1 METVTVKKFLP
12 RAKAQKPVSLRHICP
27 SYGGTLDHKIYFL
40 RQIAELLRHRDTLF
54 RRYCGQQ
61 DMASIIFLRDGQTI
75 RFQLGKT
82 DICIGR
88 NKDADI
94 RLDQEN
100 VSRSHAR
107 IFRSEDAWCLVD
119 TDSTGGTT
127 VNGQKL
133 LPETPVILRHR
144 DDIRIGSNKLVF
156 ESAAKFLPGHQ
167 KNTPSEF
174 DFCDDGDSSVEE
186 SASSSGY
193 GLLSVRPEE
202 KLAGIL
208 KINQALAGNVDL
220 RAICPRVLDTLFD
233 IFFQADRG
241 AIMLLQKDSNVP
253 VPVAQRHR
261 NLDDSESVRISRVI
275 LDTVLRTNSAILSA
289 NTSVDPR
296 LTGSDSILA
305 ETIQSTMSAPMM
317 GVDGRP
323 FGIIHLD
330 SQDQRRRFCQ
340 EDLQLLVAVASQ
352 ASHAFENAR
361 LLTVYM
367 QKLQQDEEMKISAQ
381 VQRAL
386 IPEILPQPSGYRFY
400 GSYDAAEAVGGDYFD
415 CFEMPDGKICVSFG
429 DVAGKGVP
437 GALIMSRLS
446 GIVRNTMNFTDDIG
460 LAMCQINSL
469 MCLNM
474 IEGRFVTY
482 LLGVIDPKTHKFKYA
497 NAGHLPPE
505 IRSWD
510 GQLSNLGT
518 EDSGLPLGLD
528 KSCPFPTST
537 IQLAPGMS
545 IVLRTDGVDDAMA
558 SQNEFYGPE
567 RFRKV
572 VRTESADPEKI
583 GRALLTAV
591 KAFMG
596 GYKQHDDITILSFG
610 RLR

>member
-1 METVTVKKFLP
+1 
-12 RAKAQKPVSLRHICP
+12 
-27 SYGGTLDHKIYFL
+27 
-40 RQIAELLRHRDTLF
+40 
-54 RRYCGQQ
+54 
-61 DMASIIFLRDGQTI
+61 MASIIFVRGGETI
-75 RFQLGKT
+75 CFPLGET
-82 DICIGR
+82 DISIGR

-94 RLDQEN
+94 FLKQDH

-107 IFRSEDAWCLVD
+107 IFRSDDAWWLED
-119 TDSTGGTT
+119 TKSSGGTT
-127 VNGQKL
+127 LNGKKL
-133 LPETPVILRHR
+133 EPKIPVILRHR

-156 ESAAKFLPGHQ
+156 ESTAKFLHGYQ
-167 KNTPSEF
+167 KTPSAEF
-174 DFCDDGDSSVEE
+174 ELSDVSDSNVEG

-193 GLLSVRPEE
+193 GLLSVRTEE

-208 KINQALAGNVDL
+208 KINEALAGNVDL

-241 AIMLLQKDSNVP
+241 AIVLLQKGSTVP
-253 VPVAQRHR
+253 IPVAQRHR
-261 NLDDSESVRISRVI
+261 NIDDSDSVRMSRVI
-275 LDTVLRTNSAILSA
+275 LDNLLKTNSAILSA

-296 LTGSDSILA
+296 LAGSDSILA
-305 ETIQSTMSAPMM
+305 QTIQSTMSAPML
-317 GVDGRP
+317 GVDGKT
-323 FGIIHLD
+323 FGVIHLD
-330 SQDQRRRFCQ
+330 SQDQRRRFCP

-352 ASHAFENAR
+352 ASHVFENAR
-361 LLTVYM
+361 LLTIYL

-386 IPEILPQPSGYRFY
+386 IPEILPQPIGYQFY

-446 GIVRNTMNFTDDIG
+446 GIVRNTMNFTDDVET
-460 LAMCQINSL
+460 AMSQINSL
-469 MCLNM
+469 MCNNM

-482 LLGVIDPKTHKFKYA
+482 LLGVIDPKTHNFKYA

-510 GQLSNLGT
+510 GELSNLGT
-518 EDSGLPLGLD
+518 EDSGLPIGLD
-528 KSCPFPTST
+528 KCCPYPTST
-537 IQLAPGMS
+537 IQLEPGMS
-545 IVLRTDGVDDAMA
+545 IVLRTDGVDDARA
-558 SQNEFYGPE
+558 SEDDFYGPA

-572 VRTESADPEKI
+572 VRAESADPETI
-583 GRALLTAV
+583 GRALLTDV
-591 KAFMG
+591 KAFMA
-596 GYKQHDDITILSFG
+596 GYKQTDDITIMSFG